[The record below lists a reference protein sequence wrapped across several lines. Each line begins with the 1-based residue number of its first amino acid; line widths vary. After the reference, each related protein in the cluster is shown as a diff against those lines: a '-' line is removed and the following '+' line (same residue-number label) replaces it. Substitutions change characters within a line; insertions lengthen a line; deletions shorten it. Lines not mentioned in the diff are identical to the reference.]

1 MFLACACLP
10 ALTVLFCHACRPCG
24 LVPAVGIVLPLRVAG
39 RWDLCLRFFGACAL
53 AGLALWWLV
62 PPLPLCARLCRTRAL
77 WSFGLLLLFVR
88 CFCWSAGASGCSAV
102 SVVCCRAC
110 AFQLSVLQART
121 LGGLCRPRCDLSALA
136 DLVAWRPWCTGLGLG
151 FRSFGN
157 QPEPQSFSFCER
169 LNAPGGLEA
178 PSYLFASHT
187 VLLSSACAWTCP
199 QLTSVPFRF
208 LHIPYALRL
217 RWAQHCPLLGLEPQ

>member
-1 MFLACACLP
+1 MHVPGLCLP
-10 ALTVLFCHACRPCG
+10 ACIDCAPLSRL
-24 LVPAVGIVLPLRVAG
+24 PALWLGASGRDCAPPPRAG

-121 LGGLCRPRCDLSALA
+121 LGGLCRPRCDQSAFA
-136 DLVAWRPWCTGLGLG
+136 DFVAWRPWCIGLGLG

-157 QPEPQSFSFCER
+157 QPEPQSSF
-169 LNAPGGLEA
+169 
-178 PSYLFASHT
+178 
-187 VLLSSACAWTCP
+187 
-199 QLTSVPFRF
+199 F
-208 LHIPYALRL
+208 L
-217 RWAQHCPLLGLEPQ
+217 